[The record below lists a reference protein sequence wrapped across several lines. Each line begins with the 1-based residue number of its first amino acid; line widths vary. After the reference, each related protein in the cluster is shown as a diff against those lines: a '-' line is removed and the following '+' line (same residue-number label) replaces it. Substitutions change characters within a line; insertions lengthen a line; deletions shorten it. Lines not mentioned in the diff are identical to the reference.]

1 MRNVGTPR
9 VACLILLRR
18 GSPFLAECVHQRK
31 DREPDT
37 ESNSAPSIAEMTLG
51 SKGASEFTKFDA
63 STANSNYYVGKDRGE
78 HGIMC
83 SAVESKSRRPPS
95 NRRQR

>member
-78 HGIMC
+78 HAYVL
-83 SAVESKSRRPPS
+83 SSRRC
-95 NRRQR
+95 RQR